1 VLNIFKDLYINF
13 TLKLGIV
20 FLIFYAIV
28 FFLLQGYG
36 ISFRIWIILAVL
48 WLGVFGVIVVM
59 LNTLHK
65 KLDEDIA
72 ALSYYLRKLDSKK
85 YDAEIKIKNYL
96 EFLEIVLLLKN
107 LVKRL
112 HNKEK
117 KSSKK

>member
-13 TLKLGIV
+13 TLKLGVV
-20 FLIFYAIV
+20 FLLFYAV
-28 FFLLQGYG
+28 VYALLYEYD
-36 ISFRIWIILAVL
+36 ISLNIWIMLACL
-48 WLGVFGVIVVM
+48 WLSVFGVIVVM